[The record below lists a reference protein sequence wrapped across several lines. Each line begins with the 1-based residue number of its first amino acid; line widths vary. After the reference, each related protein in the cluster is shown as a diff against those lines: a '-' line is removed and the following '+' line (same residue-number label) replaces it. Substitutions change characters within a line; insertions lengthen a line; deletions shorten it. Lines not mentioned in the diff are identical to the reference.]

1 VYRQLLADTNPPK
14 DRDDL
19 CEFIKSITKSDK
31 KPDEWRGQRCM
42 VDLWDLVKK
51 YYYDPATHGS
61 NSIKAVL
68 PALLNSSSYLQ
79 KKYSK
84 PIYGAATGIKSLN
97 YTDWTW
103 VEYDQ
108 DGKVKDPYELLPPVF
123 SREIDQSIELFSED
137 EDLREGGAAMV
148 AYCRMQ
154 FSEMS
159 SYEREKLEKALLRYC
174 ELDTLA
180 MVMIYESWRE
190 MVNNN

>member
-31 KPDEWRGQRCM
+31 KLDEWRGQRCM

-68 PALLNSSSYLQ
+68 PAILNSSSYLQ
-79 KKYSK
+79 GKYSK
-84 PIYGAATGIKSLN
+84 PIYGAANGIKSLN
-97 YTDWTW
+97 YTDWSW

-108 DGKVKDPYELLPPVF
+108 KGKVKDPYSLLPPVF
-123 SREIDQSIELFSED
+123 SKEIDASIELFSED
-137 EDLREGGAAMV
+137 EELREGGAAMV
-148 AYCRMQ
+148 AYSRMQ

-159 SYEREKLEKALLRYC
+159 DYEREKLEKALLRYC

-180 MVMIYESWRE
+180 MVMIYEAWRE
-190 MVNNN
+190 MLV